1 MTAGRSRIRPAI
13 DELLGRLP
21 RLALIVG
28 KGGVG
33 KTTCAIGIAAHL
45 AAGSEPTVLISTDPA
60 ASLAHVLGMTLAKG
74 EARQLE
80 SISSLSVMQL
90 DPAAA
95 RSAFLHRWRETLVSI
110 IDRGTYLDVED
121 IGGLVDASFPGTDEI
136 FGLLVLAQLL
146 TENDAAAVSS
156 PRDRFVVDTA
166 PTGHTLRLLAL
177 PDTFA
182 AMISLLDTMQA
193 KYRFMVSALTHRY
206 RRDAADD
213 FIDEMRRTI
222 GQFRTTLGDARRAGA
237 VLVTRA
243 EPVVIS
249 ETVRY
254 AEALRRLGI
263 GVAAII
269 VDAFQPDDGMNET
282 LADLEELVSGP
293 GLFALPRIDPPP
305 AGLLASRKALGSLVA
320 IGTRVKR
327 RRVLRGAPN
336 RLRRQQRSAADLKSG
351 GAPRHAGGPARVGAR
366 RSRGRRALG

>member
-1 MTAGRSRIRPAI
+1 
-13 DELLGRLP
+13 
-21 RLALIVG
+21 
-28 KGGVG
+28 
-33 KTTCAIGIAAHL
+33 
-45 AAGSEPTVLISTDPA
+45 
-60 ASLAHVLGMTLAKG
+60 
-74 EARQLE
+74 
-80 SISSLSVMQL
+80 
-90 DPAAA
+90 
-95 RSAFLHRWRETLVSI
+95 
-110 IDRGTYLDVED
+110 
-121 IGGLVDASFPGTDEI
+121 
-136 FGLLVLAQLL
+136 
-146 TENDAAAVSS
+146 
-156 PRDRFVVDTA
+156 
-166 PTGHTLRLLAL
+166 
-177 PDTFA
+177 
-182 AMISLLDTMQA
+182 
-193 KYRFMVSALTHRY
+193 
-206 RRDAADD
+206 
-213 FIDEMRRTI
+213 
-222 GQFRTTLGDARRAGA
+222 LGDARRAGA

-351 GAPRHAGGPARVGAR
+351 GAPRHAGQRAVLDLLRTLTIVGGKGGVGKTTVSCALAITAARDSGSASTTLLVSTDPAPSIGD
-366 RSRGRRALG
+366 ALGITTPRWAQTGPQSLSELPSLEVWQMDAESAFVELRDRY